1 MDNRIQQQGSKMKN
15 VAFLAP
21 SYPVLS
27 ETFIR
32 TEVDSIKACG
42 HHVCVMTFIKYND
55 CSEFSY
61 DTHVIGEDVPLALL
75 TSLSP
80 AGIVS
85 ALSFIAKQRSMPKLS
100 LFKYSLKLALQMRK
114 AGVNHVHAHFAQ
126 HTCAHAIVAAKMMGI
141 SSSFVAHGHDL
152 YETPFDVDLKVN
164 NSHFVVAVCKDM
176 ENDLKKINND
186 KVKILHCG
194 VKTNEFKPPVVSA
207 DKSKAGYSIKLVFL
221 GRLVEQ
227 KGINYLLQSLTEL
240 NNPHLVTLD
249 IIGDGELRTALQ
261 QQVYKLGL
269 SKRVRFHG
277 SKSPQWVTRNLAT
290 FDCLVAPFCVSHSG
304 CVDTGP
310 LVLKEAMAV
319 GVPVIT
325 TDLMGCKEIVAPG
338 TGLIVKQKNSQSLS
352 HAIAEFINYSP
363 EKRQEMRF
371 LARLNVEHNFDAL
384 NQAKSLSNWIEN
396 CAS

>member
-1 MDNRIQQQGSKMKN
+1 MHKVDVRMKK

-32 TEVDSIKACG
+32 TEVESVRANG
-42 HHVCVMTFIKYND
+42 HDVCVMTFIKYPD
-55 CSEFSY
+55 CGTFNY
-61 DTHVIGEDVPLALL
+61 DIHVIGEKIYFSLL
-75 TSLSP
+75 YTLSP
-80 AGIVS
+80 IGIFK
-85 ALSFIAKQRSMPKLS
+85 ALHFIAKQRSMPKLS
-100 LFKYSLKLALQMRK
+100 LFQYSLKLALQMRK

-126 HTCAHAIVAAKMMGI
+126 HTCTHAITAAKMMGI

-152 YETPFDVDLKVN
+152 YEAPFDVDLKVN
-164 NSHFVVAVCKDM
+164 NSNFVVAVCKDM
-176 ENDLKKINND
+176 ENDLRKINND
-186 KVKILHCG
+186 KIKLLHCG
-194 VKTNEFKPPVVSA
+194 VKTNEFKPPTLSLNKPQ
-207 DKSKAGYSIKLVFL
+207 DGTPIKLVFL

-227 KGINYLLQSLTEL
+227 KGLHYLLQSLAEL
-240 NNPHLVTLD
+240 NTSQLITLD
-249 IIGDGELRTALQ
+249 IIGDGELRTNLQ
-261 QQVYKLGL
+261 QQAYQLGL
-269 SKRVRFHG
+269 SKFVHFHG
-277 SKSPQWVTRNLAT
+277 AKSSHWVSQNLAR

-338 TGLIVKQKNSQSLS
+338 TGLIVKQKNSPSLS
-352 HAIAEFINYSP
+352 LAITKFINYSP
-363 EKRQEMRF
+363 EKREDMRR
-371 LARLNVEHNFDAL
+371 LARLNIEDNFDAL
-384 NQAKSLSNWIEN
+384 NQAKSLSNWIEA

>member
-1 MDNRIQQQGSKMKN
+1 MKK

-21 SYPVLS
+21 TYPVLS

-32 TEVDSIKACG
+32 TEVDSINACG
-42 HHVCVMTFIKYND
+42 HPVCVMTFIKHND

-61 DTHVIGEDVPLALL
+61 DTHVIGENVPLSLFA
-75 TSLSP
+75 SLSP
-80 AGIVS
+80 AGMFS
-85 ALSFIAKQRSMPKLS
+85 ALAFIAKQRSMPKLS
-100 LFKYSLKLALQMRK
+100 LFRYSLKLALQMRK
-114 AGVNHVHAHFAQ
+114 EEINHVHAHFAQ

-164 NSHFVVAVCKDM
+164 SSNFVVAVCKDM
-176 ENDLKKINND
+176 ENDLKKINDD
-186 KVKILHCG
+186 KIRLLHCG
-194 VKTNEFKPPVVSA
+194 VKTNEFKPPVLSA
-207 DKSKAGYSIKLVFL
+207 ETSQDSGLIKLVFL

-227 KGINYLLQSLTEL
+227 KGLNYLIQSLAEL
-240 NNPHLVTLD
+240 NKPHLVTLD
-249 IIGDGELRTALQ
+249 IIGDGELRTNLQ

-269 SKRVRFHG
+269 SKFVRFHG
-277 SKSPQWVTRNLAT
+277 SKSPHWVSRNLAT

-352 HAIAEFINYSP
+352 QAITEFINYSP
-363 EKRQEMRF
+363 EKHEDMRR
-371 LARLNVEHNFDAL
+371 LARLNVENNFDAL
-384 NQAKSLSNWIEN
+384 NQAKSLSNWIEA

>member
-1 MDNRIQQQGSKMKN
+1 MDNRIQQGSKMKN

-194 VKTNEFKPPVVSA
+194 VKTNEFKPPVLSA

-304 CVDTGP
+304 CMDTGP